1 MNNRTALEEG
11 KFRNRQLAKI
21 HKAKKELAL
30 DESTY
35 RALLMRVTGKNS
47 CADMSTAERN
57 LVIADFVRLGF
68 KFEQTDARK
77 AVFAGKPKNVAE
89 VPLLKKCEAL
99 LADSKRPWSY
109 AHAMAKQ
116 MFSVTRVEWLRPDQ
130 LHKLVSAMQVDANRR
145 SKAHV

>member
-77 AVFAGKPKNVAE
+77 AVFAGKPKNMDE
-89 VPLLKKCEAL
+89 PMLKKVEAL
-99 LADSKRPWSY
+99 LADSRRPWNY

-116 MFSVTRVEWLRPDQ
+116 MFSVTRVEWLHHDQ